1 MTGNNRKY
9 RTLARD
15 AKFMSALARV
25 YRDMLASPSTSVLAK
40 ISYLH
45 YEKLKHRPLS
55 SVRIMNGRIERLLFR
70 ETDEGL
76 NITIIELNNDHYGNK
91 K

>member
-1 MTGNNRKY
+1 
-9 RTLARD
+9 
-15 AKFMSALARV
+15 
-25 YRDMLASPSTSVLAK
+25 MLAVPNTAVLMK

-45 YEKLKHRPLS
+45 YEKLKHKPLS